1 MEETILQILQQLKQ
15 EFKFFEIT
23 DGKVASWIEF
33 LGDIPQDQLY
43 ASTIAYISDGGD
55 KAPTWGM
62 IRNKALLLEDKAL
75 SVTASMAWGRV
86 LFKIKNPKATLTAL
100 EQRALDCTCD
110 IYSLR
115 QKNVNDLSYDRT
127 FFIRHYEELR
137 NMEIKK
143 IVATPQVDNLLGGSD
158 VRRLRDQNAQ

>member
-33 LGDIPQDQLY
+33 LGDIPQEQLC
-43 ASTIAYISDGGD
+43 AATIAYISDGGD
-55 KAPTWGM
+55 KAPTWGI
-62 IRNKALLLEDKAL
+62 IRNKALLLDNKRL
-75 SVTASMAWGRV
+75 SVTASTAWGRI
-86 LFKIKNPKATLTAL
+86 LLKIKNKDFKLTELESKALA
-100 EQRALDCTCD
+100 CTCD
-110 IYSLR
+110 LYTLR
-115 QKNVNDLSYDRT
+115 TKNVSDLSYDRT

-158 VRRLRDQNAQ
+158 AKRLED